1 MQTTLR
7 LNDNLMRAVKA
18 VAASEGQS
26 LTSFIEES
34 LRMRLTA
41 RDNAERSDRPT
52 IPVSSG
58 AGGLMPGV
66 DLDDSASLL
75 DLMEGR

>member
-1 MQTTLR
+1 M
-7 LNDNLMRAVKA
+7 DDDLMRTVKA
-18 VAASEGQS
+18 VAATEGQS

-34 LRMRLTA
+34 LKMRLAA
-41 RDNAERSDRPT
+41 REAAQRSDRPM